1 VAQLLAPLRDE
12 RLAGLGA
19 AGRGLAYQLE
29 QGLGTVLVAHAREQV
44 RELAPRDRSAF
55 GRAGVRVG
63 QQVVFSARLL
73 QPSAL
78 RERSLLCQA
87 EMGRRLEPPRS
98 DAVSFLPSSEVSDA
112 TYAAMGFPVIGGRA
126 IRADIV
132 ETVAKRVA
140 AGARPAEIAQRL
152 ACYPDEVEPIRRAL
166 VPVRGRSRY

>member
-1 VAQLLAPLRDE
+1 
-12 RLAGLGA
+12 
-19 AGRGLAYQLE
+19 
-29 QGLGTVLVAHAREQV
+29 
-44 RELAPRDRSAF
+44 
-55 GRAGVRVG
+55 
-63 QQVVFSARLL
+63 
-73 QPSAL
+73 
-78 RERSLLCQA
+78 
-87 EMGRRLEPPRS
+87 MGRRLEPPRS